1 MHVLERIESVARS
14 DHVYRGRWAP
24 HPGAAPRAV
33 TITLDGRPWV
43 IYHDQSGGGWVAA
56 LTDSSGAPDPD
67 SALWLPF
74 VEGEAEIPL
83 TWWRHLHQGTRALPA
98 MWNRQPPPA
107 AAPPPTLASAIPP
120 PRQTAGG
127 GEQPGRTPGDLV
139 IVANRL
145 PVHCADPGSGPVR
158 WHPSPGGLASA
169 LRSVVQDP
177 RMVWVGWTGRAGP
190 VRSPLPVDGVTLA
203 AVPLDSVDVQDY
215 YNGFSNGT
223 LWPLYHDIAARPDYD
238 DRWWSRYAAVNERFA
253 SATSECAAP
262 HATVWI
268 HDYHLQLV
276 PALLRARRPDLTIG
290 FFSHIPFPPR
300 DLFAQLPWREEI
312 LQGILGADLVG
323 FQRHCDV
330 EKFIRSCWDFSCRT
344 ISVLP
349 TVSGQ
354 TRTLRFIDADAGSGE
369 SVSTEVRVGAFPIS
383 IDFALFGRR
392 SQQRETRTR
401 AQRTRDLLG
410 SPTTVLL
417 GVDRLDYT
425 KGILHRLKAFEELL
439 ACGDL
444 DPDRTVLV
452 QVAVPSR
459 DRIPDYRTHAEQ
471 VAAMVGRINGT
482 HATAGHPVVHY
493 TQRQHS
499 PAELTAL
506 YLAADVL
513 LVTSLRDGM
522 NLVAKE
528 YVASRHD
535 EQGALV
541 LSEFAGAAD
550 ELTAAYLVNPHDLQD
565 LRRTIHQAATSSVA
579 ERRRRMRILRQQVR
593 SHTAHDWATEFLD
606 TLRSVRGS
614 TCSSSGRGQPP
625 SNAVPSS
632 GSLPTGSCPAASVT
646 I

>member
-1 MHVLERIESVARS
+1 
-14 DHVYRGRWAP
+14 
-24 HPGAAPRAV
+24 
-33 TITLDGRPWV
+33 V

-74 VEGEAEIPL
+74 VKEEAEIPL

-98 MWNRQPPPA
+98 MWHGQPPPA
-107 AAPPPTLASAIPP
+107 AAPPPTLASAIPASP
-120 PRQTAGG
+120 QTAGG

-145 PVHCADPGSGPVR
+145 PVHCADPGSGPVH

-169 LRSVVQDP
+169 LRPVVQDP
-177 RMVWVGWTGRAGP
+177 RAVWVGWPGQAGP
-190 VRSPLPVDGVTLA
+190 VRSPLPVDGVTMA
-203 AVPLDSVDVQDY
+203 AVPLDSADVQDY

-223 LWPLYHDIAARPDYD
+223 LWPLYHDIAARPEYN
-238 DRWWSRYAAVNERFA
+238 DRWWSRYVAVNERFA
-253 SATSECAAP
+253 AATTDCAAP

-300 DLFAQLPWREEI
+300 DLFAQLPWREKI
-312 LQGILGADLVG
+312 LRGILGADLVG
-323 FQRHCDV
+323 FQRHSDV
-330 EKFIRSCWDFSCRT
+330 ENFTRSCRDFSCRA

-349 TVSGQ
+349 TPSGQ
-354 TRTLRFIDADAGSGE
+354 TRALRPIEADAGSGE
-369 SVSTEVRVGAFPIS
+369 SISSEVRIGAFPIS
-383 IDFALFGRR
+383 IDFALFDRR
-392 SQQRETRTR
+392 SRQRGTRTR
-401 AQRTRDLLG
+401 AQRTRELLG

-425 KGILHRLKAFEELL
+425 KGILHRLQAFEELL
-439 ACGDL
+439 ARGDL

-471 VAAMVGRINGT
+471 VAAVVGRINGT

-493 TQRQHS
+493 THRQHS
-499 PAELTAL
+499 SAELTAL

-550 ELTAAYLVNPHDLQD
+550 ELTAAYLVNPHDPQG
-565 LRRTIHQAATSSVA
+565 LRGTIHRAATSSVA

-593 SHTAHDWATEFLD
+593 THTAHDWATEFLD
-606 TLRSVRGS
+606 TLRSVRGP
-614 TCSSSGRGQPP
+614 TCSLPI
-625 SNAVPSS
+625 AV
-632 GSLPTGSCPAASVT
+632 ASPL
-646 I
+646 

>member
-1 MHVLERIESVARS
+1 MHVLERIESLARS

-33 TITLDGRPWV
+33 TITLDGRPWL

-56 LTDSSGAPDPD
+56 LTDPSGAPDPD

-74 VEGEAEIPL
+74 VQDEAEIPL

-98 MWNRQPPPA
+98 LWNRQ
-107 AAPPPTLASAIPP
+107 PPPTLASAIPAP
-120 PRQTAGG
+120 PQTTAG
-127 GEQPGRTPGDLV
+127 GEQPGLPPGDLV

-145 PVHCADPGSGPVR
+145 PMHCADPGDGPVR
-158 WHPSPGGLASA
+158 WHPSPGGLATA
-169 LRSVVQDP
+169 LRSVVHGP
-177 RMVWVGWTGRAGP
+177 GAVWVGWPGQAGP

-203 AVPLDSVDVQDY
+203 AVPLDSADVQDY
-215 YNGFSNGT
+215 YNGFCNGT
-223 LWPLYHDIAARPDYD
+223 LWPLYHDIAARPQYD
-238 DRWWSRYAAVNERFA
+238 DHWWRRYAAVNERFA
-253 SATSECAAP
+253 AATSDCAAP

-268 HDYHLQLV
+268 HDYHLQRV

-290 FFSHIPFPPR
+290 FFSHVPFPPR

-312 LQGILGADLVG
+312 LRGILGADLIG
-323 FQRHCDV
+323 FQRHRDV
-330 EKFIRSCWDFSCRT
+330 ENFMRSCRELICRP

-349 TVSGQ
+349 TASGHTQ
-354 TRTLRFIDADAGSGE
+354 TLRLINPDAGSGE
-369 SVSTEVRVGAFPIS
+369 RLSTEVRVGAFPIS
-383 IDFALFGRR
+383 IDFAQFDRR
-392 SQQRETRTR
+392 SQQRGTRTR
-401 AQRTRDLLG
+401 AQQIRNLLG

-425 KGILHRLKAFEELL
+425 KGILHRLTAFEQLL
-439 ACGDL
+439 ARGDL

-452 QVAVPSR
+452 QVAVSSR
-459 DRIPDYRTHAEQ
+459 ERIPAYRTHAEQ
-471 VAAMVGRINGT
+471 VAALVGRINGT

-493 TQRQHS
+493 TQRHHS
-499 PAELTAL
+499 AAELTAL
-506 YLAADVL
+506 YVAADVL

-550 ELTAAYLVNPHDLQD
+550 DLTAAYLVNPHDPEG
-565 LRRTIHQAATSSVA
+565 LRRTIHRAATSSVA
-579 ERRRRMRILRQQVR
+579 ERRRRMRILRQRVR
-593 SHTAHDWATEFLD
+593 GHTAQDWATGFLD

-614 TCSSSGRGQPP
+614 AC
-625 SNAVPSS
+625 
-632 GSLPTGSCPAASVT
+632 SLPSAVASPP
-646 I
+646 